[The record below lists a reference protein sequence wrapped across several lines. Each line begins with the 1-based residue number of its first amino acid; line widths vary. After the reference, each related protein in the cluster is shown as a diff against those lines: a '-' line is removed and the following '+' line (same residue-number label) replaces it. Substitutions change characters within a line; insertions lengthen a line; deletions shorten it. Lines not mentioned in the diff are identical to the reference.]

1 MIDRVFT
8 ILQVLPKLDTGG
20 AERVAIEIAEAVVA
34 AGHKSIIAAEP
45 GPLLSAAQR
54 SGAEIMHL
62 PLASKSPLTMRRNA
76 KRLETLIRAQKL
88 DLVHAHSRAPAWSA
102 RWAVQNTKTPL
113 VTSYHGVYG
122 ENSAFKRRYNAVMA
136 AGDRVIAVSAFIAG
150 LVRARYGVGDDRLR
164 TILGGVDV
172 QKFDPALVVGDRVS
186 RLAKE
191 WRMNMSEPAIML
203 PGRLTG
209 WKGQK
214 LLIEALG
221 RMRHRE
227 AVVILAGAAQ
237 GREAYMR
244 GLVSLAE
251 GLGLAGR
258 VRLVGNA
265 EDMPAAMM
273 LVDIVVNAST
283 DPEAFGRTII
293 EAQAMG
299 RVVVAADHGGAR
311 ETILPGETGFLFPP
325 GDATALAA
333 VLDSALEMS
342 PQARIAWGQRA
353 RAHVAERHSLAA
365 MQMATLAVYGELLG

>member
-54 SGAEIMHL
+54 SGAEIVHL
-62 PLASKSPLTMRRNA
+62 PLASKSPFTMRRNA

-102 RWAVQNTKTPL
+102 RWAVDRTKTPF
-113 VTSYHGVYG
+113 VTTYHGVYA
-122 ENSAFKRRYNAVMA
+122 ETSALKRRYNAVMA
-136 AGDRVIAVSAFIAG
+136 GGDRVIAVSAFIAG

-221 RMRHRE
+221 RMRHKE

-244 GLVSLAE
+244 SLVSQAE

-311 ETILPGETGFLFPP
+311 ETILP
-325 GDATALAA
+325 
-333 VLDSALEMS
+333 
-342 PQARIAWGQRA
+342 AR
-353 RAHVAERHSLAA
+353 
-365 MQMATLAVYGELLG
+365 